1 MSELD
6 ITGQELH
13 NWLIEGISNQDL
25 EDLRS
30 CFVYSE
36 ENDKMV
42 YYKIDFV
49 EDEVLHLYNQ
59 KQETFRKALSWLNG
73 KDKMLY
79 FPASK
84 KNLYEKINASKSSFE
99 KKSEEAQNYL
109 LSNGIDSSKLPKS
122 DRIKLAV
129 MYELM
134 LKSEVPVK
142 DDLFYLYDLIW
153 ESKQW
158 QIGISFY
165 NKLLE
170 LNENVDQSI
179 FDCQI
184 RLFLAVINR
193 HSGKHQKAVELTDII
208 DLPQNTLACSR
219 SLISKICT
227 TRAAALLDRFEF
239 SSETIP
245 SEEAKRIRR
254 YLDRSWAIDQSPE
267 TSLVYKRLDKILN
280 EMWEEKRNTKPRN

>member
-1 MSELD
+1 MSGLE

-36 ENDKMV
+36 ENDNMV
-42 YYKIDFV
+42 YYKIDFI

-59 KQETFRKALSWLNG
+59 KQKTFRKAVSWLNG

-109 LSNGIDSSKLPKS
+109 LSKGVDSNKLPKS

-134 LKSEVPVK
+134 MKSEVPVK
-142 DDLFYLYDLIW
+142 DDLFYLYDLIRG
-153 ESKQW
+153 SKQW

-165 NKLLE
+165 NKVLE

-179 FDCQI
+179 FDCQV
-184 RLFLAVINR
+184 RLFLAVIYR
-193 HSGKHQKAVELTDII
+193 HSGNHQKAVELTDII
-208 DLPQNTLACSR
+208 DLPQKISGCSR
-219 SLISKICT
+219 NLISKICT

-245 SEEAKRIRR
+245 SEEAKRIRK
-254 YLDRSWAIDQSPE
+254 YLDKSWAIDQSPE

-280 EMWEEKRNTKPRN
+280 EIWEEKRNTKPRN